1 MTTGYVGPAGA
12 LSGCAGGFFIASDRT
27 KNAALA
33 VRADIPWDRRA

>member
-1 MTTGYVGPAGA
+1 MLAPQARSLVAPA
-12 LSGCAGGFFIASDRT
+12 GFFIASDRT